1 MNDIIVKS
9 LKYFLPMLCQTW
21 GVKENG
27 EKDKGGGKKSMED
40 QNTYNAVMTALN
52 NDKLS
57 KDKLGHLFA
66 RQMKVGHHAIKRGR
80 VMRKD
85 MENMDSKRWIGC
97 PLVVPKN
104 AIGVGELV
112 VDYRMLVC
120 SHSRRYHHY
129 LLTTYRI

>member
-1 MNDIIVKS
+1 
-9 LKYFLPMLCQTW
+9 
-21 GVKENG
+21 
-27 EKDKGGGKKSMED
+27 MED
-40 QNTYNAVMTALN
+40 QHAHNALMTALN

-66 RQMKVGHHAIKRGR
+66 SQMKVGHHAIKRGR
-80 VMRKD
+80 VMCKD
-85 MENMDSKRWIGC
+85 MEDMDSKRWIGR